1 MAHDDILETL
11 PAGNYQGVN
20 IAQSISF
27 LVFLPVP

>member
-27 LVFLPVP
+27 LASSPLP